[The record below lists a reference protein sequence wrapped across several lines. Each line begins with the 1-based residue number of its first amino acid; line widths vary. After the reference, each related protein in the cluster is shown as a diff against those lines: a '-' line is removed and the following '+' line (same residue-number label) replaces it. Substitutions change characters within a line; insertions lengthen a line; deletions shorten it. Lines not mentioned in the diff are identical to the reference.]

1 MIKMVVSS
9 FYNTII
15 DEEDAIPTSTML
27 EIERIRQ
34 KGILFS
40 ICTNRQYKEILDYN
54 KDFSFVDYIIS
65 LNGSIVYDVSKE
77 KIIYQK
83 KLTKTNINK
92 IYKFLPDLEYKFY
105 SEKEIYNSIS
115 DIEDKDIY
123 KIEIELSDNEK
134 KIKDKLKNL
143 PINLS
148 ILELNGKKY
157 IEITSNQASMF
168 SGVDKISLKKDLDLS
183 NIIAISGNES
193 DISLVQNIK
202 RNFIVKNAS
211 KELKK
216 YAYKIVKSNIEKGVE
231 IVLSKIK

>member
-54 KDFSFVDYIIS
+54 KDFSFVYYIIS
-65 LNGSIVYDVSKE
+65 LNGSVVYDVSKE